1 MRKLTVSINAA
12 HSSQLGNIHLYIESE
27 VGNTRISG
35 ILCKKLGEVTEG
47 SSASFN
53 VENGNL
59 KLFAIPEYQGQNFEY
74 NPFRL
79 PVGESDIAIIGVSKV
94 DEKGNPSLTLG
105 LAQRPAQNKPAVKD
119 IAMKEQPK
127 AKTVKKET
135 TGEKKK
141 SNPVVVTITVILA
154 MVIGLLVGY
163 TATSAIINAT
173 KDRSKTFTVDDMS
186 ITLTGHF
193 NKDKDAKNYTA
204 AYASEDVAVF
214 VNRDFFTQSKDMD
227 TWTTEDYLDVII
239 TMYSTRY
246 GFDIVGVNKDSGIPF
261 FTYTGASHS
270 NGQAYIHCVYAY
282 KTDDAFW
289 TVEFAIAE
297 SNRDAYLDKISE
309 WAHTVSFK

>member
-119 IAMKEQPK
+119 IAMK
-127 AKTVKKET
+127 AL
-135 TGEKKK
+135 
-141 SNPVVVTITVILA
+141 TITPSSS
-154 MVIGLLVGY
+154 
-163 TATSAIINAT
+163 TAVKSPPSAFSTPA
-173 KDRSKTFTVDDMS
+173 RSPTTISAVS
-186 ITLTGHF
+186 SVRC
-193 NKDKDAKNYTA
+193 AK
-204 AYASEDVAVF
+204 
-214 VNRDFFTQSKDMD
+214 
-227 TWTTEDYLDVII
+227 I
-239 TMYSTRY
+239 
-246 GFDIVGVNKDSGIPF
+246 
-261 FTYTGASHS
+261 
-270 NGQAYIHCVYAY
+270 
-282 KTDDAFW
+282 
-289 TVEFAIAE
+289 
-297 SNRDAYLDKISE
+297 
-309 WAHTVSFK
+309 